1 MKYVNT
7 SIKTANLNTTYP
19 IITSVEISGMD
30 NSIAASG
37 YPMATDA
44 TNLLPNRV
52 ADNDM
57 KRANKLASAPSG
69 SGHDCFLKGIVV
81 QMDVTFSE
89 KAWPEAQRYHWFDF
103 VSSMSTMHMLPKMDI
118 KYIEYTDPEIIKR
131 FEELVAAYNE
141 EPTKENWL
149 RMIYSYPSGLLLTA
163 RITTNYMQL
172 KAIYHQRRNHRLPE
186 WQEFC
191 DWVEGLPHSKFIT
204 GKTEEY
210 K

>member
-1 MKYVNT
+1 MKHRDTNV
-7 SIKTANLNTTYP
+7 KTANLYKGYP
-19 IITSVEISGMD
+19 IVTNAEIFGLD

-37 YPMATDA
+37 YPMV
-44 TNLLPNRV
+44 TNALSLVPILV
-52 ADNDM
+52 DNKDL
-57 KRANKLASAPSG
+57 KRADKLASAPSG

-81 QMDVTFSE
+81 QIDVTFSE

-103 VSSMSTMHMLPKMDI
+103 VSSMSTMHMLPKMSL

-141 EPTKENWL
+141 EPTRENWL

-172 KAIYHQRRNHRLPE
+172 KTIYHQRRNHRLPE

-191 DWVEGLPHSKFIT
+191 DWIEGLPCSRFIT
-204 GKTEEY
+204 GKAEG
-210 K
+210 

>member
-1 MKYVNT
+1 MKYVDT
-7 SIKTANLNTTYP
+7 SIKTANLNITYP
-19 IITSVEISGMD
+19 VITRVETSGMG
-30 NSIAASG
+30 NSIVASG

-44 TNLLPNRV
+44 IDLLPHRV
-52 ADNDM
+52 AGNDV

-69 SGHDCFLKGIVV
+69 SGHDCFLKGIIV

-103 VSSMSTMHMLPKMDI
+103 VSSMSTMHMLPKMSI
-118 KYIEYTDPEIIKR
+118 KYIEYTDPVIINR
-131 FEELVAAYNE
+131 FEELVAAYNSN
-141 EPTKENWL
+141 PTKEKWL

-172 KAIYHQRRNHRLPE
+172 KTIYHQRRTHRLPE

-191 DWVEGLPHSKFIT
+191 DWVEAFPHSEFIT
-204 GKTEEY
+204 GKTEEM
-210 K
+210 

>member
-1 MKYVNT
+1 MRY
-7 SIKTANLNTTYP
+7 IKTSAKTPKTDTTYP
-19 IITSVEISGMD
+19 IITSVEVSGME

-37 YPMATDA
+37 YPMTTDVHD
-44 TNLLPNRV
+44 LLSQRI
-52 ADNDM
+52 AGNDI

-89 KAWPEAQRYHWFDF
+89 KAWPEAQRYHWFDI
-103 VSSMSTMHMLPKMDI
+103 VSSMSTMHMLPKMNT

-141 EPTKENWL
+141 EPTRENWL

-172 KAIYHQRRNHRLPE
+172 KTIYHQRRNHRLPE

-191 DWVEGLPHSKFIT
+191 DWIKALPHAEFIT
-204 GKTEEY
+204 GKTEE
-210 K
+210 